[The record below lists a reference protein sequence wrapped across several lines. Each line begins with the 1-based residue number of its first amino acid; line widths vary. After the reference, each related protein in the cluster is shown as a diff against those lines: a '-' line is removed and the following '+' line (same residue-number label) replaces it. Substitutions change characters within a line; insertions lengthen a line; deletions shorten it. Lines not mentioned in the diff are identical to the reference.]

1 MYLFQEERY
10 IARIYYESMR
20 DNFEG
25 YAWGPACSGRQGQ
38 QQPDSD
44 PHDQFDMHEQP
55 QAAKATTKEEQ
66 LRELKRT
73 FDALDP
79 LNGGVPTLGQLFKI
93 ELALIWLV
101 PDQAL
106 RARFWTIEDRFRRVV
121 PSSVIASY
129 ERSLKSEPPEPE
141 PVNQCKAD
149 SNLRQRARNLLD
161 VIHANYLI
169 NLGRENTIKRMMTIL
184 VIAAAVILTVASLI
198 VAGSDNY
205 ARHGLVWII
214 AAGMFGAMISIVQR
228 LQKATS
234 RDAMIEDGIFEL
246 IGLRV
251 GWVSVMM
258 SIGIG
263 GVFALFLY
271 ALVIANM
278 IDLVLPEL
286 AGAGNA
292 AGAAPDPQPADALQ
306 AAPAAEGA
314 EADTELLPQSDPVD
328 APRDAPGAPEAAPSE
343 APTGDVLAAS
353 QNTPVPPMAPGLV
366 PTDADVAI
374 TAAVID
380 SVCCPP
386 GMANCMWVDKV
397 ALAIGLA
404 SRAALFKML
413 ATAFVAGF
421 AERFVP
427 DIINRLGKQDPASA
441 LPATGSGRPA
451 S

>member
-25 YAWGPACSGRQGQ
+25 YAWEPSCTGRHSTQPPTDADPPDQGDTCPQ
-38 QQPDSD
+38 QHD
-44 PHDQFDMHEQP
+44 PKG
-55 QAAKATTKEEQ
+55 AAKEEQ

-129 ERSLKSEPPEPE
+129 VRSLPPVP
-141 PVNQCKAD
+141 PDPDPDPADQCKAD
-149 SNLRQRARNLLD
+149 GDLRQRARNLLD

-184 VIAAAVILTVASLI
+184 SIAAVVIVTAASLV
-198 VAGSDNY
+198 VAASESY
-205 ARHGLVWII
+205 ARHGIAWII
-214 AAGMFGAMISIVQR
+214 VAGMAGAMISIVQR

-234 RDAMIEDGIFEL
+234 RDAMVEDGIFEL

-286 AGAGNA
+286 AGAGDGSGPVPDPASANA
-292 AGAAPDPQPADALQ
+292 AAQAAATEVAGPPPPQSEPAAAAAGDGDGAGAASAQTPAGDI
-306 AAPAAEGA
+306 AAAAQNPPAVPAAEG
-314 EADTELLPQSDPVD
+314 
-328 APRDAPGAPEAAPSE
+328 
-343 APTGDVLAAS
+343 
-353 QNTPVPPMAPGLV
+353 PVPAG
-366 PTDADVAI
+366 ADVV
-374 TAAVID
+374 AAAAAADRI
-380 SVCCPP
+380 CCPP
-386 GMANCMWVDKV
+386 GLQNCMWVDKV

-404 SRAALFKML
+404 SRAAFFKML
-413 ATAFVAGF
+413 ATAFIAGF
-421 AERFVP
+421 AERLVP
-427 DIINRLGKQDPASA
+427 DIINRLGKQDPGGA
-441 LPATGSGRPA
+441 PAMAGSSKAG